1 MKSERGY
8 ALLLVMIIATLT
20 MIFALSLSGLA
31 LSTRAQ
37 LNKTDD
43 INKATDIAEMGV
55 TYYQKIVE
63 KLVNSAKGTAASK
76 TQQYFTGSNPSQQQR
91 DYYLDQTFKSD
102 LTSLL
107 QTNNAQVNV
116 DTPSNNFKIT
126 FKSLVPNPE
135 KPNELIVKFE
145 STGQTNNEKRPIT
158 GFFTIKKST
167 TNSRVGELKPVP
179 SHYKIIEN
187 YPVELLN
194 KPPKFKT
201 NNNSTYFKEKVTI
214 QGNRILTVNGEAYFK
229 DLELQGSAAIQI
241 NGDAIFEKEITV
253 IGNAYKICI
262 TGKTY
267 LLDSTKAKLTS
278 YPIPRNTCTKP
289 DTSEW
294 FFNPN
299 EGIKVT
305 Y

>member
-8 ALLLVMIIATLT
+8 ALLIVMIIATLT

-37 LNKTDD
+37 LNKTDN
-43 INKATDIAEMGV
+43 INKATDLAEMGV
-55 TYYQKIVE
+55 TYYQKVVE
-63 KLVNSAKGTAASK
+63 KHVNTAKSTAATK
-76 TQQYFTGSNPSQQQR
+76 TQQNFSGKTPTQQQR
-91 DYYLDQTFKSD
+91 DDYLDQIFKSE
-102 LTSLL
+102 LTTLL

-116 DTPSNNFKIT
+116 DTPNNNFQIT
-126 FKSLVPNPE
+126 FKSLTPNPE
-135 KPNELIVKFE
+135 KLNELIIKFE
-145 STGQTNNEKRPIT
+145 SMGETNNEKLPLT

-167 TNSRVGELKPVP
+167 TKSRVGELTPVP

-201 NNNSTYFKEKVTI
+201 NNNSTYFKGKVTI

-267 LLDSTKAKLTS
+267 LLDSTKAKLIS
-278 YPIPRNTCTKP
+278 YPIPRNTCAKP